1 MTIKRNKNGVSSTLS
16 TNIVYGSRSRQV
28 EGVGD
33 YELSDPLLKFNRNKA
48 NKRQWMINKAAS
60 SNPVSL
66 HSQREIEKNN
76 NSHRY
81 LSTNGNNS

>member
-16 TNIVYGSRSRQV
+16 TNIVNGSRSRQV
-28 EGVGD
+28 EGD
-33 YELSDPLLKFNRNKA
+33 YELSDPLVKFNRNKA
-48 NKRQWMINKAAS
+48 NKRQWVVNKAAS

-81 LSTNGNNS
+81 LSTSGNNS

>member
-1 MTIKRNKNGVSSTLS
+1 MAIKRNKNGVSSTLS
-16 TNIVYGSRSRQV
+16 TNIVNGSRSRQV
-28 EGVGD
+28 EGD
-33 YELSDPLLKFNRNKA
+33 YELSDPLVKFNRNKA
-48 NKRQWMINKAAS
+48 NKRQWVVNKAAS

-81 LSTNGNNS
+81 LSTSGNNS

>member
-16 TNIVYGSRSRQV
+16 TNVVYGSRSRQV
-28 EGVGD
+28 EGD
-33 YELSDPLLKFNRNKA
+33 YELSDPLVKFNRNKA
-48 NKRQWMINKAAS
+48 NKRQWIVNKAAS

-81 LSTNGNNS
+81 LSSSGHNS

>member
-28 EGVGD
+28 EGD
-33 YELSDPLLKFNRNKA
+33 YELSDPLVKFNRNKA
-48 NKRQWMINKAAS
+48 NKRQWIVNKAAS

-81 LSTNGNNS
+81 LSSSGHNS